1 MLLMV
6 LLHQNNLRPM
16 CEKWPHGEQAR
27 WRTRAEK
34 FNILE
39 QPAVIST
46 LASQVAIGTSKGSDC
61 HDGAQALAEDPRK
74 ARARASR
81 SSRRPW

>member
-1 MLLMV
+1 MV
-6 LLHQNNLRPM
+6 LHQNNLRPM

-39 QPAVIST
+39 QLAEFKKYIRTRSAVIST
-46 LASQVAIGTSKGSDC
+46 LASQVAISTSKGS
-61 HDGAQALAEDPRK
+61 ATARMVPR
-74 ARARASR
+74 
-81 SSRRPW
+81 P